1 MTVNVAKRIEQHRAA
16 LGWNQRAAAGRADI
30 SQATWSRIESGEK
43 EPTLGQLSAIA
54 IALGVTLE
62 SLTDANPVRE
72 RLHHAA
78 RLNKRNLSEED
89 RTQLEAAQER
99 LRFVMEVNAHLRY
112 IGVGI
117 HHA

>member
-1 MTVNVAKRIEQHRAA
+1 MTVDIAKRIEQHRAA
-16 LGWNQRAAAGRADI
+16 LGWNQRTAADRADI
-30 SQATWSRIESGEK
+30 SQATWSRIESGDK

-62 SLTDANPVRE
+62 SFTDANPVRE
-72 RLHHAA
+72 RLRHAA
-78 RLNKRNLSEED
+78 RLKKRNLTQED
-89 RTQLEAAQER
+89 RQQLEAAQER

-112 IGVGI
+112 IGVGV